1 MATDSRCGIAS
12 FRMYN
17 ASDGVERAWAALFG
31 RVFAELDLPVEV
43 VPHAWPAS
51 LVALWQRAD
60 LVCGFMCG
68 LPFAQGAA
76 DVVPLAV
83 PVPSPPRYDD
93 QPRYLSE
100 LLVREDSGW
109 LTLPETFGARFGWMA
124 RHSQSGYHAARA
136 LLAGHAAPGQR
147 LYDMSVGPL
156 DTPARALD
164 ALHERRIDVTALDG
178 FYLDLLRRHAP
189 ERMAGLRCIA
199 TTPWTPTPLLIAAAS
214 QPAERVAMLR
224 DRLLRLHRDPAYT
237 HLLAD
242 VLVRRFEMPRVDSY
256 AMLQQLGRE
265 GGHYPEIA

>member
-1 MATDSRCGIAS
+1 MATQARVGIAS

-17 ASDGVERAWAALFG
+17 ATDDVARAWAALFR
-31 RVFAELDLPVEV
+31 RVFAELDLAVEV

-51 LVALWQRAD
+51 LVALWQRTD

-68 LPFAQGAA
+68 LPFVEGAA

-83 PVPSPPRYDD
+83 PVPSPPRYGD

-124 RHSQSGYHAARA
+124 RHSQSGYHAART
-136 LLAGHAAPGQR
+136 LLAGHAAAGQR

-164 ALHERRIDVTALDG
+164 ALRERRIDVTALDG
-178 FYLDLLRRHAP
+178 YYLDLLRRHAP
-189 ERMAGLRCIA
+189 QRLEGVRTIA
-199 TTPWTPTPLLIAAAS
+199 TTPWTPMPLLVASAA
-214 QPAERVAMLR
+214 QPAERVAALR
-224 DRLLRLHRDPAYT
+224 DRLGRLHRDPAYT

-242 VLVRRFEMPRVDSY
+242 VLVRRFDAPRIASY
-256 AMLQQLGRE
+256 AVLQQMGRE
-265 GGHYPEIA
+265 GAHYPDIV